1 MSCPFE
7 RTPQHILSPVLRL
20 EQAAAI
26 RDERAMQARLYQRP
40 KSSMQS
46 GRARTGEWLLEV
58 ERAMPQRPDP
68 LTGWPGSGDT
78 DTQVQLQF
86 PTRDAALAYAAAN
99 GLTVEIVPLGPRRL
113 KLQAYADN
121 FR

>member
-1 MSCPFE
+1 MG
-7 RTPQHILSPVLRL
+7 
-20 EQAAAI
+20 
-26 RDERAMQARLYQRP
+26 DEPMMLARLYQRP
-40 KSSMQS
+40 KSAMQS

-58 ERAMPQRPDP
+58 ERDEAQRPDP

-78 DTQVQLQF
+78 ETQVQLPF
-86 PTRDAALAYAAAN
+86 PTREAALAYAEGQ
-99 GLTVEIVPLGPRRL
+99 GLRVEVIPLGPRVL